1 VPYTNEHSARIL
13 APDFPA
19 YRRGNDK
26 FGVGIH
32 AIWGIRQGTV
42 YLQAIR
48 FSASKFTAAEAK
60 RWIDKHDFD
69 VKKFEPSTRENP
81 SPDYLFYQFHGKQS
95 KGAKAVNMHYP
106 KTLIILGKAYAV
118 EYLSNKWH
126 GGGDGTTAIY
136 RHKFETPAI
145 VCMDERARGQ
155 LYILGNG
162 VKVTDAG
169 IEG

>member
-1 VPYTNEHSARIL
+1 MPYASEHSARL
-13 APDFPA
+13 LPPDFPA
-19 YRRGNDK
+19 YRRTNDK
-26 FGVGIH
+26 FRKGIH

-42 YLQAIR
+42 SLQAIR
-48 FSASKFTAAEAK
+48 FDASRFTPAEAK
-60 RWIDKHDFD
+60 KWLTEHDFRPI
-69 VKKFEPSTRENP
+69 KFEPSTKQNP
-81 SPDYLFYQFHGKQS
+81 SPDYLFYQFHGKPS
-95 KGAKAVNMHYP
+95 KGAKAVNMYYP

-155 LYILGNG
+155 LYIMGNG